1 MARKLFSPATER
13 SLRNDRVLN
22 LAPLRFHP
30 PSESFPLPANKDKL
44 PRPPFL
50 ASLSTTRT
58 RPVNFSQAFN
68 TGNNLILERKH
79 DPIPLYIKL
88 SSPPLPRVHPL
99 DLEAC

>member
-50 ASLSTTRT
+50 ASLSTTRRGRGQSILAKHLT
-58 RPVNFSQAFN
+58 RGIISSLR
-68 TGNNLILERKH
+68 GNA
-79 DPIPLYIKL
+79 IPSPYI
-88 SSPPLPRVHPL
+88 
-99 DLEAC
+99 